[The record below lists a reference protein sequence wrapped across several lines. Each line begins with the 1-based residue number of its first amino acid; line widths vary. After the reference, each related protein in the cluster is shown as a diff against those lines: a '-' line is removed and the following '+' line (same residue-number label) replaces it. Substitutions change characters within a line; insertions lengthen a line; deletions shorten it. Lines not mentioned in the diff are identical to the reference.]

1 MGVPLWA
8 IPDGIAVNRE
18 RIEVRYT
25 SAKQALNRLYE
36 LARALSN
43 DYEEFEKLV
52 DGGDR

>member
-18 RIEVRYT
+18 RIEVRYA
-25 SAKQALNRLYE
+25 SATQAPTRLYE
-36 LARALSN
+36 LARALTN
-43 DYEEFEKLV
+43 DYEKFEKLV